1 MFIQKNVDGL
11 RSAAN
16 IKNNKIIFMET
27 TNDTDNDI
35 IEIIK
40 QDSPIDHTEFK
51 KYIATFDIILFGVDD
66 KLIKLDKASCLFLAK
81 NDETAKYRSCYEMF
95 QTCLLEG
102 MPIKSMDFVSVS
114 VCNDMIDINIDDM
127 FPNNNI
133 NGDVL

>member
-1 MFIQKNVDGL
+1 MFIQKKVDGL
-11 RSAAN
+11 KSAAN

-27 TNDTDNDI
+27 TNDNNDEDNI

-102 MPIKSMDFVSVS
+102 MPIKSMDFVSVC
-114 VCNDMIDINIDDM
+114 VCNEIDINIDDM
-127 FPNNNI
+127 FPSS
-133 NGDVL
+133 GDVL